1 MKSRLT
7 SLASLFAVVLSS
19 MVIGCADGGAP
30 EANVLDPGKK
40 ANMPSGGATDVKGK
54 DAAPAPAKTETKS

>member
-7 SLASLFAVVLSS
+7 SFASLFAVVLSTL
-19 MVIGCADGGAP
+19 VIGCADSGAP

-40 ANMPSGGATDVKGK
+40 SNMPSGGATDLKAK
-54 DAAPAPAKTETKS
+54 DASPAPAKTETKS

>member
-40 ANMPSGGATDVKGK
+40 SNTPSGGGTDVKGK
-54 DAAPAPAKTETKS
+54 DAAPAKTETKS

>member
-7 SLASLFAVVLSS
+7 SLASVFAVVLSTL
-19 MVIGCADGGAP
+19 VIGCADGGAP

-40 ANMPSGGATDVKGK
+40 SNMPSGGATDLKAK
-54 DAAPAPAKTETKS
+54 DATPAKTETKS